1 MPVRLS
7 SAGGRRSQTVSVRK
21 AKAFVGEVS
30 GMDHVFPCKL
40 FRLFAVARQH
50 GVQNQDVF
58 LLRKAD
64 LIVVFFRFQPNPAVM
79 FID

>member
-1 MPVRLS
+1 
-7 SAGGRRSQTVSVRK
+7 
-21 AKAFVGEVS
+21 
-30 GMDHVFPCKL
+30 MDHVFPCKL

-79 FID
+79 FIDQMQGFPQEPLEQQTLW